1 MDDLLAWW
9 KCVGD
14 AFIPA
19 YMPIVERRMDE
30 PYDEQLRQW
39 QLQRRGRYVEFN
51 LIHDRGTAFGLKT
64 DGRIES
70 IFMSLPPLVRWDYS
84 VQAEPGSP
92 QARLIDVLV
101 TPREWA

>member
-1 MDDLLAWW
+1 MSS
-9 KCVGD
+9 
-14 AFIPA
+14 
-19 YMPIVERRMDE
+19 
-30 PYDEQLRQW
+30 PYDDRLREW

-84 VQAEPGSP
+84 VKVEPGSP
-92 QARLIDVLV
+92 EANLIDVLV
-101 TPREWA
+101 SPREWA